1 MNNDIIKLFFVF
13 LFTIV
18 CLYLLYYSKYLF
30 EIVPPIV
37 SNGRIFL
44 FGDWTAIVSAIKCD
58 NQGINVFFENPCDPL
73 KRIHVYGSI
82 FLLLPTITKFKFFF
96 FLIFPLI
103 FIISFIIVVLYL
115 IKPANLFSFIIYF
128 LAIFNPSTLLLFERF
143 NFDLIIFLGMVFL
156 VFAKRNIIKFFT
168 LIIIFSMKFWSIIL
182 ASIFLFFNKA
192 KFKENLIFS
201 IITIMLFSILI
212 FFEYEN
218 LELINKSSSQ
228 ITASKYFIFSIDAF
242 EKIASDKFV
251 VISKYPTIS
260 TYVLLFLLLTI
271 SFNLEKNSL
280 NVSHNRFDENE
291 YQLLILS
298 SLILIIMFFVFDNVY
313 YREIFLIGCLPFFI
327 KYQREK
333 YLKYLLYFIIFRY
346 FVFILARI
354 ILKEYG
360 TDWLYVFKNLLDLF
374 LISNLMIIII
384 YFTRNYYKKLFQLV

>member
-13 LFTIV
+13 LFTIG
-18 CLYLLYYSKYLF
+18 CIYLLYYSKYLF

-128 LAIFNPSTLLLFERF
+128 FAIFNPSTLLLFERF

-201 IITIMLFSILI
+201 LISIMLFSILI

-242 EKIASDKFV
+242 EKIGSDKFD

-260 TYVLLFLLLTI
+260 TYVLLFLSLII

-280 NVSHNRFDENE
+280 NISYNRFDENE

-313 YREIFLIGCLPFFI
+313 YREIFLIGCLPFFL
-327 KYQREK
+327 KYQKEK

>member
-1 MNNDIIKLFFVF
+1 MNNDKIKLFFVF
-13 LFTIV
+13 LFTIG

-128 LAIFNPSTLLLFERF
+128 LAIFNPSTILLFERF

-192 KFKENLIFS
+192 KFKENLIFF
-201 IITIMLFSILI
+201 IISIMLFSILI

-218 LELINKSSSQ
+218 LELISKSSSQ
-228 ITASKYFIFSIDAF
+228 ITASKYFIFSIGAF

-260 TYVLLFLLLTI
+260 TYILLFLLLII

-280 NVSHNRFDENE
+280 NVSYNRFDENE

-327 KYQREK
+327 KYQKEK

-354 ILKEYG
+354 ILKEYD

>member
-13 LFTIV
+13 LFTIG

-115 IKPANLFSFIIYF
+115 IKPANLFSFIMYF

-143 NFDLIIFLGMVFL
+143 NFDLIIFLGMIFL

-201 IITIMLFSILI
+201 IISIMLFSILI

-242 EKIASDKFV
+242 GKIASDKFV
-251 VISKYPTIS
+251 VISEYPIIS
-260 TYVLLFLLLTI
+260 TYVLLFLLLII

-280 NVSHNRFDENE
+280 NVSYNRFDENE
-291 YQLLILS
+291 FQLLILS
-298 SLILIIMFFVFDNVY
+298 SLILVIMFFVFDNVY

-327 KYQREK
+327 KYQKEK

-346 FVFILARI
+346 LVFILARI

-360 TDWLYVFKNLLDLF
+360 TDWLYVFKNLMDLL

>member
-1 MNNDIIKLFFVF
+1 
-13 LFTIV
+13 
-18 CLYLLYYSKYLF
+18 
-30 EIVPPIV
+30 
-37 SNGRIFL
+37 
-44 FGDWTAIVSAIKCD
+44 
-58 NQGINVFFENPCDPL
+58 
-73 KRIHVYGSI
+73 
-82 FLLLPTITKFKFFF
+82 
-96 FLIFPLI
+96 
-103 FIISFIIVVLYL
+103 
-115 IKPANLFSFIIYF
+115 
-128 LAIFNPSTLLLFERF
+128 
-143 NFDLIIFLGMVFL
+143 
-156 VFAKRNIIKFFT
+156 
-168 LIIIFSMKFWSIIL
+168 
-182 ASIFLFFNKA
+182 
-192 KFKENLIFS
+192 
-201 IITIMLFSILI
+201 MLFSILI

-218 LELINKSSSQ
+218 LELINKSKSK
-228 ITASKYFIFSIDAF
+228 ITASKYFIFIIDAF

-260 TYVLLFLLLTI
+260 TYVLLFLLLII

-280 NVSHNRFDENE
+280 NVSYNRFDENE